1 MDATKSFNINVIGV
15 MNTVF
20 AFLALIKEGKLK
32 KVVAISS
39 GMGDI
44 GKLILLT

>member
-1 MDATKSFNINVIGV
+1 VFGV
-15 MNTVF
+15 LQTVF
-20 AFLALIKEGKLK
+20 AFLPLVKRGSLK

-44 GKLILLT
+44 GEFTPAISS

>member
-20 AFLALIKEGKLK
+20 AFLALIKEGELK